1 MKFSLTAILV
11 FVAFVAKTQ
20 DRELVN
26 CSGFST
32 CFSGMKV
39 GVFDGQI
46 SGILKITTVKGE
58 SISFSFKSD
67 QSSLSIIPDIN
78 EVYDISNKIYQAES
92 ADRRLKLEY
101 KTYALANFLQIRL
114 DNESF
119 QLGGIDGGCDLIISG
134 LKYEYK
140 AAPTVGNLSL
150 NFVKDVGLRMGRKCQ
165 SPILVV
171 CKGSL
176 SNFDILRK

>member
-1 MKFSLTAILV
+1 MTLFK
-11 FVAFVAKTQ
+11 
-20 DRELVN
+20 
-26 CSGFST
+26 
-32 CFSGMKV
+32 CFPTERVS
-39 GVFDGQI
+39 QW
-46 SGILKITTVKGE
+46 
-58 SISFSFKSD
+58 
-67 QSSLSIIPDIN
+67 
-78 EVYDISNKIYQAES
+78 
-92 ADRRLKLEY
+92 LKLEN